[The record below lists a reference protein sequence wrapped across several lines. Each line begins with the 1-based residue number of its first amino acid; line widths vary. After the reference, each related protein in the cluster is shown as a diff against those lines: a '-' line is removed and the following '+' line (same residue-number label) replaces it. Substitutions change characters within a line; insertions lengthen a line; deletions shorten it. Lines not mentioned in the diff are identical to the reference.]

1 MTEALAERLLDL
13 HIRLLS
19 LYIIQDADCLHWE
32 SQQPFFESERGSY
45 TVQMWWLYMQGTKQ
59 DLWNSVPPNMAQR
72 VLAGMLNET
81 LTIFTVRY
89 AHTVPSQPRSQLY
102 LVDVCNLLLCVSEL
116 LAAISE
122 NGEAYVGLNI
132 TNQSKIIR
140 DVHAKCQELF
150 CCLLLR
156 GVPLGTL
163 YKIMQKGTSNVGMF
177 GSRLGIPSPWI
188 CFTLSRYFPIG
199 QNGGNSHCWASRCSD
214 FSTNTAIALELKI
227 LLNSP
232 QPNWSLLLR
241 ILLMR
246 DATLSSIIMSH
257 LIQNIPTNDC
267 FISSLDQPFMK
278 QRRHVVKCDGFLCG
292 KECNKLTEW
301 TSALNGMKLLMMMMN
316 FKYFSIS
323 SFRPSWSNKLS
334 NRFGAQLHHRINW
347 KIVRH

>member
-32 SQQPFFESERGSY
+32 AQQPFFESERGSY

-89 AHTVPSQPRSQLY
+89 AHTAPSQQRSQLY
-102 LVDVCNLLLCVSEL
+102 LVDICNLLLCVAEL
-116 LAAISE
+116 LAAVCE
-122 NGEAYVGLNI
+122 NGEAYVGLAI
-132 TNQSKIIR
+132 TNQSKIVR
-140 DVHAKCQELF
+140 DIHAKCQELF

-163 YKIMQKGTSNVGMF
+163 YKIMQKGIGNFGMF
-177 GSRLGIPSPWI
+177 GSRLGLPSPWI
-188 CFTLSRYFPIG
+188 TFALPRYFPVG
-199 QNGGNSHCWASRCSD
+199 QSGGGGGGGGNNWASRCSE

-246 DATLSSIIMSH
+246 DATLSSIILTH

-278 QRRHVVKCDGFLCG
+278 QKRLAAKCAGFLCG

-301 TSALNGMKLLMMMMN
+301 TSALNGE
-316 FKYFSIS
+316 
-323 SFRPSWSNKLS
+323 R
-334 NRFGAQLHHRINW
+334 
-347 KIVRH
+347 